1 MATVLKKMKTKWGGL
16 WVSSARKSVYV
27 GQVIAKKDIPK
38 HTRILLM
45 KNKYYKKDSNR
56 PRYVYCFADAE
67 GYEEVCVPVEVEE
80 ERLYT
85 EEDVYK
91 VIHGMETEYGLPYG
105 ENLIG
110 DYL

>member
-38 HTRILLM
+38 YTRILLM
-45 KNKYYKKDSNR
+45 KNKYYKKDSDR

-67 GYEEVCVPVEVEE
+67 GYEETCVPVERK

-85 EEDVYK
+85 ADEVREIVRRIEEDNGY
-91 VIHGMETEYGLPYG
+91 PYR
-105 ENLIG
+105 
-110 DYL
+110 DYSIWSYL